1 MAEDQTSIDA
11 VVRNWAMQL
20 EAIRP
25 DDFRPEAE
33 SIDQQIFRHLW
44 QATTMTLQQGRGF
57 SGVLQALE
65 ACIWAMESDDE
76 ETDLPSAELAE
87 LRAEIDRLEAERDE
101 LLKERRTLP
110 ADDDLPHHL
119 EE

>member
-1 MAEDQTSIDA
+1 
-11 VVRNWAMQL
+11 MQL
-20 EAIRP
+20 EAVSA

-33 SIDQQIFRHLW
+33 SIDQQIFRHQW

-65 ACIWAMESDDE
+65 AVIWGMEEVTE
-76 ETDLPSAELAE
+76 ETDLPSSELAE

-101 LLKERRTLP
+101 LLRNQHPLP
-110 ADDDLPHHL
+110 RADDDLPNAT
-119 EE
+119 EEQHGAF